1 MFGATGLSVSGIG
14 VGCSR
19 IGGMFT
25 TGSSPADELRM
36 LRQAIDAGINIFD
49 TADLYSHGQ
58 SEILVGKA
66 IKGRRA
72 DAVVAT
78 KGGYV
83 LPTQSRLVGR
93 IKPLVRPII
102 QATGLRRPASS
113 SGAPRGAAAQDFSPA
128 YLAAA
133 VEASLRRLGTD
144 YIDIYQLHS
153 PTRSVVEA
161 GDFVACLQGLQDQG
175 KIRHFG
181 VAVDAVTDAEP
192 FTGRPGI
199 TAIELPF
206 SVIDQRAADGLLA
219 DAAARGVGVISRSC
233 FAAGLLVG
241 PQTADELR
249 AATPDWEAVLAFRAT
264 ASELHRSPKE
274 LALQFN
280 LGTAGVAVTLVGM
293 RTPAQLA
300 EIVRYEGAPALTE
313 AERVALVRTS

>member
-1 MFGATGLSVSGIG
+1 
-14 VGCSR
+14 
-19 IGGMFT
+19 MFT
-25 TGSSPADELRM
+25 TGSSRADEQRM
-36 LRQAIDAGINIFD
+36 LQQAIEGGINFFD

-58 SEILVGKA
+58 SEIVVGRA
-66 IKGRRA
+66 IKRRRP
-72 DAVVAT
+72 DVVVAT

-83 LPTQSRLVGR
+83 LPARSRLVGH

-102 QATGLRRPASS
+102 QAIGLRRPASS
-113 SGAPRGAAAQDFSPA
+113 SGAPRGAAAQDFTPA

-133 VEASLRRLGTD
+133 VESSLRRLGTD

-153 PTRSVVEA
+153 PARSVVEA
-161 GDFVACLQGLQDQG
+161 GDFVAGLQRLQDQG

-181 VAVDAVTDAEP
+181 IAVDAVADAEP
-192 FTGRPGI
+192 FAAHSAI

-219 DAAARGVGVISRSC
+219 EAAARRVGVISRSC

-241 PQTADELR
+241 DHSTDELR
-249 AATPDWEAVLAFRAT
+249 EATPDWQSVLAFRAT
-264 ASELHRSPKE
+264 ASELGRPAKE

-280 LGTAGVAVTLVGM
+280 LAVDGIAVTLVGM

-300 EIVRYEGAPALTE
+300 EILRCAAAPPLTD
-313 AERVALVRTS
+313 AERSTLVRTS